1 MSETPA
7 NTQPVSPHVGA
18 APRPAHGSV
27 LTGIALMLVFAM
39 IAPGIDVF
47 AKLAAQHQPPGQ
59 VAAARFVVQFLLLLP
74 VMIHRKS
81 FTSLAPSLLA
91 LHLVRGVLIGVATI
105 CFITALRSMPIADA
119 IATFFVEPMIL
130 TILGG
135 LVLGEQVGWRRYVA
149 CAVGFAGAMI
159 VVQPSFDVL
168 GWVATLP
175 LVAALCF
182 ALYLVL
188 TRHLAAREDP
198 LSMQGFTG
206 LFGALFVGAVLWA
219 ADGSGS
225 SVFDPFWPDMRG
237 WLLILGAGIF
247 ATVSHLFLVFA
258 FRNAPASVLAPLQYI
273 EIVAATVLGYLVF
286 GDFPDAGKWLG
297 IAIIVS
303 SGLFIIWRERV
314 AGQKGA

>member
-1 MSETPA
+1 
-7 NTQPVSPHVGA
+7 
-18 APRPAHGSV
+18 
-27 LTGIALMLVFAM
+27 
-39 IAPGIDVF
+39 
-47 AKLAAQHQPPGQ
+47 
-59 VAAARFVVQFLLLLP
+59 
-74 VMIHRKS
+74 
-81 FTSLAPSLLA
+81 
-91 LHLVRGVLIGVATI
+91 
-105 CFITALRSMPIADA
+105 
-119 IATFFVEPMIL
+119 
-130 TILGG
+130 
-135 LVLGEQVGWRRYVA
+135 
-149 CAVGFAGAMI
+149 
-159 VVQPSFDVL
+159 
-168 GWVATLP
+168 
-175 LVAALCF
+175 
-182 ALYLVL
+182 
-188 TRHLAAREDP
+188 
-198 LSMQGFTG
+198 MQGFTG

-237 WLLILGAGIF
+237 WLLILGVGIF